1 MHGRSASGSV
11 ERELY
16 RPEDDWFDSEMK
28 VVEELQ
34 ERDQDILANGL
45 EPEPEGVN
53 DLLVNDEFDPAENQ
67 AAFDLGQQLTEATT
81 SVRI

>member
-1 MHGRSASGSV
+1 MTNIFVARATNIFV
-11 ERELY
+11 ARRQIY
-16 RPEDDWFDSEMK
+16 Y
-28 VVEELQ
+28 EELQ